1 MHRAYQLHIVVPE
14 PLSVIVGALGLCDFP
29 AGRYVYTGSARRN
42 LAARIGRHL
51 TIDKPA
57 RWHIDYLLGAQGVAI
72 ETVTSFARPEC
83 LLNGVT
89 DGSILVP
96 RFGAGDCRFGCGSHL
111 KYLGGLGSL
120 Q

>member
-14 PLSVIVGALGLCDFP
+14 PLSVRVGALGLCDFP

-51 TIDKPA
+51 TAEKPA
-57 RWHIDYLLGAQGVAI
+57 RWHIDYLLGARGVAI
-72 ETVTSFARPEC
+72 EAVTSFARPEC

-89 DGSILVP
+89 GGHILVP

-111 KYLGGLGSL
+111 KYVGALAGSR
-120 Q
+120 